1 MKKFMALLLC
11 MITLFCA
18 LTITSSAATTKLYP
32 DSDGKDILDYY
43 QMAVGNE
50 YVVYGRGTV
59 CSNSDVSF
67 LSMVIGGNV
76 SNTYKKA
83 VYSDVYYES
92 SSYTRYHTL
101 TTINSSSS
109 STISGLSK
117 SRGTGTNESTTES
130 YVEKVVTYTSSTR
143 PNIIVNATLEAYKS
157 STDRFISYPN
167 IETPC

>member
-1 MKKFMALLLC
+1 MKKIIALFLC
-11 MITLFCA
+11 FVALFCA
-18 LTITSSAATTKLYP
+18 LTITSSAATTTVP
-32 DSDGKDILDYY
+32 VDSRNVLDYY

-50 YVVYGRGTV
+50 YVVYGRATV
-59 CSNSDVSF
+59 CLNSDVSF
-67 LSMVIGGNV
+67 LSMVVGGNV

-83 VYSDVYYES
+83 VYSDVYYKS

-101 TTINSSSS
+101 STMNSSSG

-167 IETPC
+167 ITTAC